1 MVTTDM
7 KMPGCGLPSRPADPP
22 TRRPATAGAI
32 CMADVEHA
40 RFASVRRAA
49 RPRPWLVIASREHQR
64 KSHEDQH
71 RAIFAIRSIYS
82 AGRTG

>member
-1 MVTTDM
+1 
-7 KMPGCGLPSRPADPP
+7 
-22 TRRPATAGAI
+22 
-32 CMADVEHA
+32 MADVEHA
-40 RFASVRRAA
+40 RFAPVRRAA

-82 AGRTG
+82 EGRTG